1 MDNKP
6 KRVMVRALS
15 LISLLI
21 FALLLI
27 VAYASS
33 SVMTG
38 SVFRRLAAGGRLH
51 DYESAD
57 LLRAAICGV
66 LSVAAVFPGV
76 LGLCGRTHLRSA
88 LSGAISLA
96 LLPIERAV
104 MLALRYYVYCRSS
117 ISSSAIRERFVS
129 NSYTLEAVLLAL
141 TLLFGLLA
149 FFSKR
154 ASEYDGPAGVMS
166 KSNKLRMRALEAA
179 NRAGFDVSD
188 IVLTSY
194 DGEKTAVII
203 FDEGRVP
210 TDGEAVGRLFGIL
223 SSVLPGYTPRID

>member
-6 KRVMVRALS
+6 KMVTVKVLS

-21 FALLLI
+21 FAVLLI
-27 VAYASS
+27 AAYASS

-38 SVFRRLAAGGRLH
+38 SVFRRLAAGGRLNAR
-51 DYESAD
+51 ERAD
-57 LLRAAICGV
+57 IMRAAICGL

-117 ISSSAIRERFVS
+117 ISSSAIRERFVG
-129 NSYTLEAVLLAL
+129 NSYTLEAVVLTL
-141 TLLFGLLA
+141 TLLFGMLA

-154 ASEYDGPAGVMS
+154 ATEYDGRAGS
-166 KSNKLRMRALEAA
+166 TAKSDRLRMKALEAV
-179 NRAGFDVSD
+179 NRAGFDVAD

-203 FDEGRVP
+203 FDEGREP

-223 SSVLPGYTPRID
+223 SSVLPGYLPRID

>member
-6 KRVMVRALS
+6 KRVTVRVLS

-33 SVMTG
+33 SVMTD

-76 LGLCGRTHLRSA
+76 LGLCGRPSARGDLRRAVGCRGFSRRARTLRQNPSA
-88 LSGAISLA
+88 LGAFGCDIARPAPDRKSRDACAEILC
-96 LLPIERAV
+96 LLSV
-104 MLALRYYVYCRSS
+104 V
-117 ISSSAIRERFVS
+117 
-129 NSYTLEAVLLAL
+129 N
-141 TLLFGLLA
+141 
-149 FFSKR
+149 
-154 ASEYDGPAGVMS
+154 
-166 KSNKLRMRALEAA
+166 
-179 NRAGFDVSD
+179 
-188 IVLTSY
+188 IV
-194 DGEKTAVII
+194 
-203 FDEGRVP
+203 
-210 TDGEAVGRLFGIL
+210 VGN
-223 SSVLPGYTPRID
+223 P

>member
-1 MDNKP
+1 M
-6 KRVMVRALS
+6 
-15 LISLLI
+15 
-21 FALLLI
+21 
-27 VAYASS
+27 
-33 SVMTG
+33 
-38 SVFRRLAAGGRLH
+38 
-51 DYESAD
+51 
-57 LLRAAICGV
+57 
-66 LSVAAVFPGV
+66 
-76 LGLCGRTHLRSA
+76 
-88 LSGAISLA
+88 
-96 LLPIERAV
+96 
-104 MLALRYYVYCRSS
+104 
-117 ISSSAIRERFVS
+117 S

-154 ASEYDGPAGVMS
+154 ASEYDGRAGVTS
-166 KSNKLRMRALEAA
+166 KSEKLRMNALEAA